1 MTRNFACRQNTVPA
15 TSHVV
20 TGAAAILSMTSVLS
34 VGVVHA
40 QGEPAP
46 AEASEQQ
53 AGHGL
58 EEVLVTARRREE
70 SAQSVP
76 IAITAMG
83 ADELERR
90 HITNLESV
98 QAAVPEFSMSQTSGR
113 PNSPVYGLRGI
124 RPTESL
130 YGQDPTVAI
139 YFADVV
145 MSPAASTN
153 LGLYDLES
161 VQVLKGPQGTLFGRN
176 TTGGAVLLSPKRP
189 GESFGG
195 DLMVGY
201 GTYGKYETQLGL
213 DIPLSDSFA
222 MRLAGRTIDSD
233 GYQTN
238 VAPGPLFGS
247 DLGGEKTRAVRL
259 SMVWNIADSV
269 ENYTVLSYDK
279 KDTNGRGMVPQAA
292 NPNPNATVHCYDGP
306 GNPLGANNAAN
317 VNVPGNPCFNSNAT
331 AGTAGAGEPLPSY
344 FDAVARARNRSVND
358 IESDMPQYD
367 KIESFSVVNTTTV
380 KLGDELTLKAIG
392 GYRDFKTAVAID
404 LDSSLIPG
412 ILTAVGNEQLTS
424 ASYEV
429 QLLGNSFDDQLN
441 WVTGLYWYYEDGP
454 QNSPG
459 DVSRGLSTATIPFT
473 QTATIH
479 NNSYSAFAQGTYKLA
494 ERWALTAGARWTEDD
509 KSMTIGT
516 HTVTACALRDKN
528 NAPIVSTGGDFSNCH
543 VTLSDSFSKATGTL
557 SLDYQLSDGVLL
569 YAASRYGYR
578 AGGFNLRA
586 TSPLTYK
593 PFQPETVTDFEVGT
607 KADWSVGDWQMRSNV
622 AVYHQ
627 WYDDIQR
634 TVGVTNAGGVPG
646 SAVQNAAKAKVFGVE
661 LQQTIAPT
669 SDLSLQLN
677 YAYTDPK
684 YDNWTEVGS
693 DAINPTAPVAQQI
706 FPIVDLSDTPFHF
719 TPEHSASGTVTYT
732 VPLNNPSEAL
742 TFSAG
747 ASYRSSVWINAL
759 QTSAAIARMPASI
772 IPFVRQE
779 AYTTLDLNAGWN
791 SIGGSALDILLYMK
805 NATDK
810 EYAVG
815 GIQLYESSYTAVSR
829 VGLLTRA
836 YGEPRTYGA
845 QLKYRF

>member
-1 MTRNFACRQNTVPA
+1 
-15 TSHVV
+15 
-20 TGAAAILSMTSVLS
+20 
-34 VGVVHA
+34 
-40 QGEPAP
+40 
-46 AEASEQQ
+46 
-53 AGHGL
+53 
-58 EEVLVTARRREE
+58 
-70 SAQSVP
+70 
-76 IAITAMG
+76 
-83 ADELERR
+83 
-90 HITNLESV
+90 
-98 QAAVPEFSMSQTSGR
+98 MSQTSGR

-145 MSPAASTN
+145 MSPAESTN
-153 LGLYDLES
+153 LGLFDLAS

-189 GESFGG
+189 GSSFAG
-195 DLMVGY
+195 DVMVGY
-201 GTYGKYETQLGL
+201 GSYGKNETQLGV
-213 DIPLSDSFA
+213 DIPLSDSLA
-222 MRLAGRTIDSD
+222 IRLAGRTIDSD

-247 DLGGEKTRAVRL
+247 KLGGESTRDLRL
-259 SMVWNIADSV
+259 SIVWNVTDSI

-279 KDTNGRGMVPQAA
+279 KDTNGRAMVPQAG

-317 VNVPGNPCFNSNAT
+317 VTVPGNPCFNSNAV
-331 AGTAGAGEPLPSY
+331 AGTVGPGEPLPSY
-344 FDAVARARNRSVND
+344 FDAVQRAKNRSVND

-367 KIESFSVVNTTTV
+367 KIESFSAVNTTTV
-380 KLGDELTLKAIG
+380 NLGNDLTLKGIG
-392 GYRDFKTAVAID
+392 GYRDFKTKMAID

-412 ILTAVGNEQLTS
+412 ILTAVGDEQLTS

-429 QLLGNSFDDQLN
+429 QLLGNSFDKLN

-454 QNSPG
+454 QHSPG

-473 QTATIH
+473 QQATIH

-494 ERWALTAGARWTEDD
+494 DRWSLTAGARWTKDD

-528 NAPIVSTGGDFSNCH
+528 NVPIVSTGGDFSNCF

-557 SLDYQLSDGVLL
+557 SLDYQLSDGMLL

-586 TSPLTYK
+586 TAPLTYA
-593 PFQPETVTDFEVGT
+593 PFQPETVTDLELGT

-622 AVYHQ
+622 AVYRQ

-634 TVGVTNAGGVPG
+634 TVGVTSAGGVPG
-646 SAVQNAAKAKVFGVE
+646 SAVQNAAKATVFGIEV
-661 LQQTIAPT
+661 QQTIAPT
-669 SDLSLQLN
+669 RDLSVQLN

-706 FPIVDLSDTPFHF
+706 FPIVDLSNTPFHF
-719 TPEHSASGTVTYT
+719 TPKHSASGTVTYT
-732 VPLNNPSEAL
+732 LPLKNAGEAL
-742 TFSAG
+742 SFSAG
-747 ASYRSSVWINAL
+747 ASYRSGVWINAL
-759 QTSAAIARMPASI
+759 QTSAAIARTPASI
-772 IPFVRQE
+772 IPFLRQE
-779 AYTTLDLNAGWN
+779 GYTTVDLNAGWN
-791 SIGGSALDILLYMK
+791 SIAGSALDFAAYVK

-829 VGLLTRA
+829 VGVLTRA

-845 QLKYRF
+845 QLRYRF

>member
-1 MTRNFACRQNTVPA
+1 M
-15 TSHVV
+15 
-20 TGAAAILSMTSVLS
+20 
-34 VGVVHA
+34 
-40 QGEPAP
+40 
-46 AEASEQQ
+46 
-53 AGHGL
+53 
-58 EEVLVTARRREE
+58 VTARRREE

-130 YGQDPTVAI
+130 YGQDPTVAV

-145 MSPAASTN
+145 ISPAESTN
-153 LGLYDLES
+153 LGLYDLTS

-189 GESFGG
+189 GKTFGG
-195 DLMVGY
+195 DFMAGLGS
-201 GTYGKYETQLGL
+201 YGKYETQLGL
-213 DIPLSDSFA
+213 DLPLFASFA

-238 VAPGPLFGS
+238 VAPGPMFGS
-247 DLGGEKTRAVRL
+247 DLGGERTRDIRL
-259 SMVWNIADSV
+259 SMVWDITESI

-317 VNVPGNPCFNSNAT
+317 VTVPGNPCFASNA
-331 AGTAGAGEPLPSY
+331 ASGTVAVGEPLQSY
-344 FDAVARARNRSVND
+344 FDAVQRARNRSVND

-367 KIESFSVVNTTTV
+367 RIESFSVVNTTTA
-380 KLGDELTLKAIG
+380 KLGDALTLKGIG
-392 GYRDFKTAVAID
+392 GYRDFKTAMGID

-412 ILTAVGNEQLTS
+412 ILTAVGDEQLTS

-429 QLLGNSFDDQLN
+429 QLLGISYDNKLN
-441 WVTGLYWYYEDGP
+441 WATGLYWYYEDGP
-454 QNSPG
+454 QHSPG
-459 DVSRGLSTATIPFT
+459 DVSRGVSTATLPFT
-473 QTATIH
+473 QQATIH
-479 NNSYSAFAQGTYKLA
+479 NNSYSAFAQGTYRIA
-494 ERWALTAGARWTEDD
+494 DRWSLTAGARWTNDD
-509 KSMTIGT
+509 KSMTIST
-516 HTVTACALRDKN
+516 HTVTACALRDVN

-557 SLDYQLSDGVLL
+557 SLDYKLSADVLL

-586 TSPLTYK
+586 TTPLTYK
-593 PFQPETVTDFEVGT
+593 PFQPETVTDLELGT
-607 KADWSVGDWQMRSNV
+607 KADWSVGDWKMRSNI
-622 AVYHQ
+622 AVYRQ

-634 TVGVTNAGGVPG
+634 TVGVSSSGGVPG
-646 SAVQNAAKAKVFGVE
+646 SAVQNAAKATVFGVE

-669 SDLSLQLN
+669 SGLSLHLS
-677 YAYTDPK
+677 YAYTHPK
-684 YDNWTEVGS
+684 YENWTELGS
-693 DAINPTAPVAQQI
+693 DALNPTAPVAQQV
-706 FPIVDLSDTPFHF
+706 FPTVDLSNTPFHF
-719 TPEHSASGTVTYT
+719 TPKHSASATVTYV
-732 VPLNNPSEAL
+732 VPLTNTDEAL
-742 TFSAG
+742 SFSAG

-759 QTSAAIARMPASI
+759 QTSAAIARTPASI
-772 IPFVRQE
+772 IPFLRQQG
-779 AYTTLDLNAGWN
+779 YTTLDLNAGWN
-791 SIGGSALDILLYMK
+791 SVAGSAFDLSAYVK

-815 GIQLYESSYTAVSR
+815 GIQLYESSYTAVPR
-829 VGLLTRA
+829 VGILTRA

-845 QLKYRF
+845 QLRYHF